1 VLRGGVTAQS
11 YGALLIDVAANHGGF
26 RIGALALAD
35 GLSHLERRI
44 LAMNA
49 NRRRHAVAY
58 GAVLTSFGA
67 LLVLVACEA
76 KIPTS
81 TEIAQMDVAA
91 AERGASEAGFMRTP
105 QNDRTDFFLNGV
117 KVSAEQARQLEAKII
132 GSIEVVKSEFPSG
145 RDTIF
150 VTTADRMPKT
160 PPVVDKVERARFGG
174 SENSAERKVM
184 IDSSEHIVAHV
195 EREHAAERM
204 RVRSSESPTPARRP
218 LMLSRRT
225 GSDAAPIITIDG
237 KIASEAEL
245 AALDQ
250 RDIASIAI
258 YKGQAALLNM
268 ASDGKG
274 QLEVTSD
281 PTAMTAARKA
291 DAIVA
296 VTTKMAGRSPAK
308 RAKTP

>member
-1 VLRGGVTAQS
+1 MRTTRS
-11 YGALLIDVAANHGGF
+11 
-26 RIGALALAD
+26 
-35 GLSHLERRI
+35 
-44 LAMNA
+44 
-49 NRRRHAVAY
+49 RHAAARGVVLA
-58 GAVLTSFGA
+58 AVGG
-67 LLVLVACEA
+67 LLVVVACEA
-76 KIPTS
+76 KVPTS
-81 TEIAQMDVAA
+81 AEITQMDVAA
-91 AERGASEAGFMRTP
+91 AERGASEAGLMRTP
-105 QNDRTDFFLNGV
+105 GNDKTDFFVNGV
-117 KVSAEQARQLEAKII
+117 KVSAETARGLEARNI
-132 GSIEVVKSEFPSG
+132 GSIEVVKSEFASG

-150 VTTADRMPKT
+150 VTTADRMPKA

-174 SENSAERKVM
+174 SENSAEQKVM

-281 PTAMTAARKA
+281 PTAMTGARKA